1 MTRAPRH
8 TKIVFTIGPAT
19 EDPAVLESLVLEG
32 VDICRINM
40 AHATHD
46 WTREIVQRVR
56 AACEAV
62 GRDIAIMMDVKGPEI
77 RTGLVGDEPFHLE
90 TGELFDFYMDEAA
103 QAPADGPRGVGVNYP
118 KFFEDVAAGQ
128 TILVDSGLIRLE
140 VVDVAPERVRA
151 RVIIPGPL
159 GNRRHINLPGVHV
172 KLPALTRKDREDIAV
187 GVEAGIEFFALSFVR
202 QPDDLDLVRRHLS
215 DCGSKAR
222 LIAKIEDQQAITN
235 LDDIIT
241 ASDGLMVARGDLGIE
256 CPFEELPVIQ
266 TRAIQTCIRQGRPVI
281 VATHMLESMI
291 ENPVPTR
298 AEVSDVSTA
307 VLERAD
313 CIMLSGET
321 TTGKYPLECVRVF
334 KRIAARMEQRMARS
348 APAVQPRLRTPKA
361 KMMQAATQLAME
373 LGPAGVV
380 VFTRSGYLAQ
390 MLSSLRSGAPLYA
403 FTDNV
408 LLYRQMLMLWGIEP
422 FFMSFSEV
430 HETTIQDAFAYL
442 KRSGWAEAGDTLIVI
457 SNALAQDVVVDT
469 IQLRTVS

>member
-19 EDPAVLESLVLEG
+19 EDPAMIENLVREG
-32 VDICRINM
+32 VDVCRINM

-46 WTREIVQRVR
+46 WTRRIVRRVR
-56 AACEAV
+56 EVCAQA
-62 GRDIAIMMDVKGPEI
+62 GREIAIMMDVKGPEI
-77 RTGLVGDEPFHLE
+77 RTGDVGEVPLQLEAGEP
-90 TGELFDFYMDEAA
+90 FDFYMDPDAQPPAA
-103 QAPADGPRGVGVNYP
+103 GPRGVGVNYP
-118 KFFEDVAAGQ
+118 KFFEDVAPGQ
-128 TILVDSGLIRLE
+128 SVLVDSGLIRLE
-140 VVDVAPERVRA
+140 IIEVTREKVRA

-172 KLPALTRKDREDIAV
+172 KLPALTRKDRGDIAV

-215 DCGSKAR
+215 DLGSKAR
-222 LIAKIEDQQAITN
+222 LIAKIEDQQAISN
-235 LDDIIT
+235 LDDIIA

-266 TRAIQTCIRQGRPVI
+266 HRAIQTCIRQGRPVI

-298 AEVSDVSTA
+298 AEVSDVATA

-321 TTGKYPLECVRVF
+321 TTGKYPVECVQVF
-334 KRIAARMEQRMARS
+334 KRIAVRMEQRS
-348 APAVQPRLRTPKA
+348 AKSEPPVQPRLRTPKA
-361 KMMQAATQLAME
+361 KMMQAATQLAVDLE
-373 LGPAGVV
+373 PAGVV

-390 MLSSLRSGAPLYA
+390 MLSSLRSRAPLYA
-403 FTDNV
+403 FTDNR
-408 LLYRQMLMLWGIEP
+408 LLFKQMLMLWGIEP
-422 FFMSFSEV
+422 FTLEFSDDP
-430 HETTIQDAFAYL
+430 ETTIQNAFAYL
-442 KRSGWAEAGDTLIVI
+442 KRKEWAEPGDTMIVI
-457 SNALAQDVVVDT
+457 SNVLARETIIDT
-469 IQLRTVS
+469 IQLRSVS